1 MMAEPSAQPNGQG
14 NIMEDIDDLHL
25 IDEILAEMEQDAMG
39 GTMNSN
45 SEATQGFDA
54 GEPSLSALE
63 YEEAASLMQEGL
75 LCPDGDPPAE
85 QGNEAAKITA
95 GLLETGPQQKCQEGA
110 DFEQSCDQG
119 SSGVNSSVREIL
131 QTAVKLRIEQEG
143 KVFVEMEPHEM
154 VRR

>member
-1 MMAEPSAQPNGQG
+1 MAEPSAQPNCQG
-14 NIMEDIDDLHL
+14 NMEDIDDLHL
-25 IDEILAEMEQDAMG
+25 IDEILAEMEQDAMDA
-39 GTMNSN
+39 MNSN

-54 GEPSLSALE
+54 GQPSLSALE
-63 YEEAASLMQEGL
+63 YEEAASLMREGL
-75 LCPDGDPPAE
+75 LCADGDPPVE

-95 GLLETGPQQKCQEGA
+95 GLLETGPQQKYQEGA

-119 SSGVNSSVREIL
+119 SSSVNSSVREIL